1 MHVSKGTQPVAIP
14 NVVGVSVEQASQAL
28 QASGLV
34 ADVQNFAPG
43 RTVTSQNPP
52 AGTQV
57 NKGTKV
63 TLAL

>member
-1 MHVSKGTQPVAIP
+1 
-14 NVVGVSVEQASQAL
+14 
-28 QASGLV
+28 
-34 ADVQNFAPG
+34 VQNFAPG
-43 RTVTSQNPP
+43 RTVKSQNPP